1 MNFSNEQSL
10 SQPFSNESN
19 RKVEVDGSGNGN
31 EEIPITPRSVHGPI
45 RTITSMDLF
54 SEPRSLE
61 DEGIMNITLGSTM
74 DHMSMSLP
82 RRQYTKLEVV
92 QAKQIEALLFWHH
105 VFVCIGIIYTT
116 VVIALM
122 NTVYSNVWYTQ
133 DLYGWDYDLRDFR
146 VPVALN
152 WFNQAVT
159 IPMFL
164 YIVTLFAAFSIRIF
178 RLRVRSRTKEQIWII
193 FLLFSMVLY
202 LNPFSAVVKMHD
214 ILIHQ
219 SEPWVHWRNKP
230 WCVLAIRV
238 FDVFQISGFTA
249 TTIFYVWATIH
260 SYRMLETKITHRFY
274 LPKLLILAIYV
285 TSKVVI
291 NVSYR
296 VIPSE
301 LAFASFFAMLSTY
314 YTADFWYK
322 PGVWYASLT
331 FAFEILLTIYILCE
345 YRRTRRVLQNADYLR
360 YRTQQVGFR
369 FFIYHNLTFYVV
381 YVALYIALLIALPN
395 GANVFVLK
403 FSKFRISLFRL
414 HDLQFGIQIML
425 LAYVTVE
432 TYVNLPSN
440 TDGLLG
446 LVFPKIAARFGNR
459 RLAQLEPITYRKRE
473 PPTAH
478 GVVSD
483 LRVNCF
489 VMQTHVTLFN
499 FAWLVYYWN
508 TPKAEKFQIKQD
520 VFKFSFA
527 DYIEDEA
534 TDTHALVV
542 DGEDRIVIAFKGT
555 TSSKNLKTD
564 INMFYFNAR
573 ALLPTKLEDDGCVTD
588 DDDADTCT
596 TDDKRSSP
604 SSVVQSLSWRRAK
617 IHKGFAVAYAAIAY
631 PLLAVVRR
639 LQMKKRRPV
648 YLTGHSLGGALATV
662 CSLDLYLTQ
671 RLLSKEIFVSTFGAP
686 RVGNRHFSSIYN
698 ECVPIHWRIVVAPDV
713 VAKLPKVGYK
723 HVGKKVLITVDGDL
737 FIDPNSLEL
746 NMWTGDVASILYHRK
761 ASYLLAMRA
770 WCERHHGDE
779 YVPEFWPFPVS
790 EDDTRRFQH
799 AMARS
804 EFTASLRP
812 GPPRNIAHIRELD
825 AMVEALGKP
834 SGGEIN
840 DAVAQKWAALVRQA
854 VQRKM
859 DEVHQTSMVNNEQ

>member
-1 MNFSNEQSL
+1 MAHKDEETLADAFSHETNQENEV
-10 SQPFSNESN
+10 ESPGG
-19 RKVEVDGSGNGN
+19 VE
-31 EEIPITPRSVHGPI
+31 EAIPITLRNEHRPVG
-45 RTITSMDLF
+45 TVTSMDLF

-74 DHMSMSLP
+74 EHVSMSLP
-82 RRQYTKLEVV
+82 RRQFTKLEVV
-92 QAKQIEALLFWHH
+92 QAQQIGRLLFWHH

-122 NTVYSNVWYTQ
+122 NTIYADIWFTQ

-152 WFNQAVT
+152 WFNQAAT
-159 IPMFL
+159 IPMFI
-164 YIVTLFAAFSIRIF
+164 YITTLFVAFSIRIF
-178 RLRVRSRTKEQIWII
+178 RLRIRSRTKEQIWII

-202 LNPFSAVVKMHD
+202 LNPFTAIVKMHD
-214 ILIHQ
+214 VLIYQ
-219 SEPWVHWRNKP
+219 SEPWLHWRNKP

-238 FDVFQISGFTA
+238 FDAFQISGFTA

-260 SYRMLETKITHRFY
+260 SYRMLETKITHMFY

-285 TSKVVI
+285 TSKVVV

-301 LAFASFFAMLSTY
+301 LAFASFLAMVSTY

-331 FAFEILLTIYILCE
+331 LAFETFLTIYILWE
-345 YRRTRRVLQNADYLR
+345 YRRTRRVLQNADYLK
-360 YRTQQVGFR
+360 YRTQQIGFR
-369 FFIYHNLTFYVV
+369 FFIYHNLTFYIVFV
-381 YVALYIALLIALPN
+381 TLYIALLIALPN
-395 GANVFVLK
+395 GANVFVLR
-403 FSKFRISLFRL
+403 FNKFRISLFRL
-414 HDLQFGIQIML
+414 YDLQFGIQIML

-432 TYVNLPSN
+432 TYVNLPSS

-459 RLAQLEPITYRKRE
+459 RLAELEPITYRKRE

-542 DGEDRIVIAFKGT
+542 DGEDRVVIAFKGT

-573 ALLPTKLEDDGCVTD
+573 ALLPTKLENEDIVDQEETD
-588 DDDADTCT
+588 TYT
-596 TDDKRSSP
+596 TDDTRSNP
-604 SSVVQSLSWRRAK
+604 SSILHSLSWRRAK

-639 LQMKKRRPV
+639 LQMEKRRPV

-671 RLLSKEIFVSTFGAP
+671 RLSAKEIFVSTFGAP
-686 RVGNRHFSSIYN
+686 RVGNRHFSSVYN

-812 GPPRNIAHIRELD
+812 GPPTNAERIRELD
-825 AMVEALGKP
+825 AMVEALGNP
-834 SGGEIN
+834 AEDIIN
-840 DAVAQKWAALVRQA
+840 DAVAQKWADLVRKALQNHIYENPQA
-854 VQRKM
+854 SSNSRDQ
-859 DEVHQTSMVNNEQ
+859 